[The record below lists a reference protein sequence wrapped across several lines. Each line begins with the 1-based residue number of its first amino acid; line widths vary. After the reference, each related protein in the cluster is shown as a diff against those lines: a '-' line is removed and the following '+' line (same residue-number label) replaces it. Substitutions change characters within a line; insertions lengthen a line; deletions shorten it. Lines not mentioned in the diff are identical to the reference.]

1 MNTPSLLRAVLAA
14 CVLTGFTPVRADVV
28 TEWNEIMEQTA
39 LATTPEEPLLRARTA
54 SITQVAVFEAV
65 NSIVGDYQPYDVGV
79 EAPEAASADAAAI
92 AAAHRVLS
100 KLHPQRTAQLDAARE
115 QSLATIPN
123 GAARA
128 DGIAVGIAAA
138 DAIIALRATDGVDV
152 PVSYTPG
159 SEPGEYR
166 PTPLGH
172 SPAFHVRNPQRP
184 AVPLRAAARAAFQA
198 IRTRLRRGEARR

>member
-79 EAPEAASADAAAI
+79 EAPEAASAD
-92 AAAHRVLS
+92 VLA
-100 KLHPQRTAQLDAARE
+100 LPIFPELREDQQRAVADALARSL
-115 QSLATIPN
+115 QSS
-123 GAARA
+123 
-128 DGIAVGIAAA
+128 AVG
-138 DAIIALRATDGVDV
+138 R
-152 PVSYTPG
+152 S
-159 SEPGEYR
+159 
-166 PTPLGH
+166 
-172 SPAFHVRNPQRP
+172 
-184 AVPLRAAARAAFQA
+184 AV
-198 IRTRLRRGEARR
+198 